1 MTPKRTLRIVLFACI
16 YGMVVSSAHAQTYG
30 AASILPE
37 CLDPHP
43 KLGVGPSAR
52 ARECTRLYCS
62 RGEYLIMVE
71 SYARRKPQTNEQQL
85 IALTCITR
93 KEQDIKSK

>member
-1 MTPKRTLRIVLFACI
+1 MMLKRTFSIILFACI
-16 YGMVVSSAHAQTYG
+16 CGTVVSNAHAQIYG
-30 AASILPE
+30 HASILPE
-37 CLDPHP
+37 CLDSQP

-62 RGEYLIMVE
+62 RVEYQSVVE
-71 SYARRKPQTNEQQL
+71 SYALKKPQTNEQQL

-93 KEQDIKSK
+93 KEQDLKSK